1 MKISKKKVAT
11 FGPAAQRI
19 MNSKNEFELAFDQI
33 KNIIFKVV
41 HLKDWA
47 ENVGVLN
54 YKRLVLSTIKNKDSD
69 DKMRYI
75 KGHCEPFLRLYNA
88 YRDSVLEEDFGFL
101 TDTKAEVN
109 LTVGKSGQAILP
121 LSAVYRFLQKSD
133 EIAVEDLEAKLLFIF
148 KHLTGPESDDRK
160 KMEKI
165 CANYEVK
172 EDQSV
177 AKTIDGIVRGVKDD
191 LAGMNV
197 QGREA
202 NVGDLMPFA
211 QKIMANQDLQ
221 QGMTALAT
229 SLMTGQLDIPTLIN
243 QVKNSGSMQTLVDAG
258 GDGKNGGEKSSGKGK
273 EEEDDVEEDGKDE

>member
-1 MKISKKKVAT
+1 MKVSKKKVAT
-11 FGPAAQRI
+11 FAPAAQRL

-41 HLKDWA
+41 YLKDWS

-75 KGHCEPFLRLYNA
+75 RGHCEPFLRLYNA
-88 YRDSVLEEDFGFL
+88 YRDFILEEDFGFL
-101 TDTKAEVN
+101 TDTTAEVN

-121 LSAVYRFLQKSD
+121 LSAIYRFPQKND
-133 EIAVEDLEAKLLFIF
+133 ESTLEDIEAKLLFIF

-160 KMEKI
+160 RMDKI

-177 AKTIDGIVRGVKDD
+177 AKTIDGIVRGVRGD
-191 LAGMNV
+191 LATMNV
-197 QGREA
+197 QGRDA
-202 NVGDLMPFA
+202 NIADLMPFA
-211 QKIMANQDLQ
+211 QKIMSNQDMQ

-243 QVKNSGSMQTLVDAG
+243 QVKNSGSMQQFANENSDSVP
-258 GDGKNGGEKSSGKGK
+258 GKGK
-273 EEEDDVEEDGKDE
+273 EEDEEDPSEDDKDL